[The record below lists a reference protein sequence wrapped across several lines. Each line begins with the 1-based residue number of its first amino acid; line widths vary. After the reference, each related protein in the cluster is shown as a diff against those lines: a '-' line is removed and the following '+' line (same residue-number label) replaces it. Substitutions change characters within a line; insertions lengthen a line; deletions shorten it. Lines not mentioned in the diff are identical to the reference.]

1 MIGSLSPLPTQTAI
15 ASILAGSGQ
24 APTDGGGDT
33 GFGQLLASLPATPGA
48 APAAAAPTALQAAID
63 VATGLAADLPGA
75 NVQGTA
81 EDAPAQQPILV
92 PSASAQPVPTGSLP
106 VRLGPIGAA
115 PAPDADAAPTVPNA
129 SAADKAAEAATR
141 LIAAAT
147 PRGRTAPANDPA
159 ASAPANDA
167 AENAAGNEDAETPA
181 ATEAS
186 PVTPPP
192 ADPVAPDTTGLPT
205 AIAVAAAPAQPALAR
220 ALARTGEARPQA
232 GKAVEDAAALRG
244 ESNGRSSVV
253 QTAQK
258 APEAPQQLA
267 EAAAATTTKSAKPA
281 NDTGAAVTV
290 LFNQQIAAAT
300 TQIGEAAKAA
310 PIAERVLDTTSDDQW
325 IAQLAADIAA
335 TKSADGDISFRLVPR
350 HLGRLDVAIR
360 SEGDGVSLTLE
371 TQHEATATIVQA
383 AQPRLVEDLRQQG
396 VRVADA
402 QVTHSA
408 GETGRQTEQQGNQ
421 GRGQSPGTNHLIE
434 TAAERHETET
444 DERTAHRRG
453 RFA

>member
-1 MIGSLSPLPTQTAI
+1 MIGSLSHLPTQTAI
-15 ASILAGSGQ
+15 TSILAGSAQ
-24 APTDGGGDT
+24 ASADGGGDT

-48 APAAAAPTALQAAID
+48 DPAAAAPTAVQVAID
-63 VATGLAADLPGA
+63 AATGLPGTTAQDTAA
-75 NVQGTA
+75 GTP
-81 EDAPAQQPILV
+81 APA
-92 PSASAQPVPTGSLP
+92 GSLP

-147 PRGRTAPANDPA
+147 PRGGTAPANDPA
-159 ASAPANDA
+159 AITPANDA
-167 AENAAGNEDAETPA
+167 AGNEDDETLA

-186 PVTPPP
+186 PITPPQ

-220 ALARTGEARPQA
+220 AQARTGEVRSQA
-232 GKAVEDAAALRG
+232 GKAVENAAGLRG

-258 APEAPQQLA
+258 APEAPQQLSD
-267 EAAAATTTKSAKPA
+267 AAAATTTKSAKPA

-300 TQIGEAAKAA
+300 TQIGEAAKTAA
-310 PIAERVLDTTSDDQW
+310 VAERVLDTTSDDQW

-396 VRVADA
+396 VRVADT